1 MTDCSGEFMS
11 KKNNNFEE
19 SLQDL
24 EKIVTE
30 LESGK
35 ISLDESLKKYEE
47 GVKVFKSCKELLS
60 KAEKKIQSLTSTLEE
75 EDFE

>member
-1 MTDCSGEFMS
+1 MS